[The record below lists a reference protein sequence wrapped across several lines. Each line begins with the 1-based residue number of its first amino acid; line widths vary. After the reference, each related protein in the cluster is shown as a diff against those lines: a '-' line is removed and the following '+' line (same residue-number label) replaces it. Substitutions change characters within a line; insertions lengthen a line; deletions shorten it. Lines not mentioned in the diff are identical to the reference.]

1 MVVIYCYLERE
12 YYEHLEFHMNY
23 SLLGNKNLLLLK
35 ATLQEASHLNKSL
48 KLSKHLGHLLDYG
61 IIILI

>member
-1 MVVIYCYLERE
+1 MVVIYWYLERK
-12 YYEHLEFHMNY
+12 YYEHLKFHVNY
-23 SLLGNKNLLLLK
+23 SLLGSKNLLLLK
-35 ATLQEASHLNKSL
+35 ATLQEAPHLNKCL